1 MASNEISYVLR
12 TCPHMCAASLVEK
25 QCCCC
30 AGRKELCCVCANR
43 CLPDTVDPPGTN
55 GK

>member
-1 MASNEISYVLR
+1 MATDDISYVLR
-12 TCPHMCAASLVEK
+12 TCLHMCAASLVEE

-30 AGRKELCCVCANR
+30 ARREEPCIVCR
-43 CLPDTVDPPGTN
+43 SKCLPDTVDPRGPK